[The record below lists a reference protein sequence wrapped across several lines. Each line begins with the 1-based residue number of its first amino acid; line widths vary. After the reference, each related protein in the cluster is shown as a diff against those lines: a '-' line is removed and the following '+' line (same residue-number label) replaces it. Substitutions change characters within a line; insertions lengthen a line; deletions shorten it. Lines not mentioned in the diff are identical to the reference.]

1 MKKRKNLGQHF
12 LNSTN
17 IAKSIA
23 SFAKITKND
32 VILEIGTGQG
42 ILIPHLCKNSKK
54 VISIETDKKLYLFAK
69 SKFSDMKNL
78 ILEHGNGFTSNHSF
92 SIFIII
98 DSITPGISLCAES
111 EIFA

>member
-1 MKKRKNLGQHF
+1 MKKRKNLGLHF

-42 ILIPHLCKNSKK
+42 IPVSYTHLTLPTK
-54 VISIETDKKLYLFAK
+54 A
-69 SKFSDMKNL
+69 
-78 ILEHGNGFTSNHSF
+78 
-92 SIFIII
+92 
-98 DSITPGISLCAES
+98 
-111 EIFA
+111 